1 MFVLEKNIFSK
12 YWAYKFIYQSCQ
24 PITFEVIIIVKSGNG
39 VVIYNVTFILYFA
52 LM

>member
-12 YWAYKFIYQSCQ
+12 YWAYKFIYQCCQ
-24 PITFEVIIIVKSGNG
+24 PITFEVIIIVSGNG
-39 VVIYNVTFILYFA
+39 VVIYDVTFILYLA